1 MDKDI
6 IDSFSDAFLNVMP
19 QLGFTEV
26 SLQSQEEC
34 GKRITEPGV
43 VVIIGIIGDLHGNII
58 LAMDE
63 TTAKKVA
70 STMMFMEVEAFDE
83 MAQSA
88 VSELGNMLAA
98 NACINLSGKEITADI
113 STPTLMYGSFNAT
126 ASFDNVM
133 RIQLLADGF
142 PFSIYV
148 SLQQK

>member
-1 MDKDI
+1 MDNDVLK
-6 IDSFSDAFLNVMP
+6 SFSDAFLNVMP
-19 QLGFTEV
+19 QLGLADV

-34 GKRITEPGV
+34 DRKITEPGV

-58 LAMDE
+58 LAMNEDA
-63 TTAKKVA
+63 AKKVA
-70 STMMFMEVEAFDE
+70 STMMCMEVEVFDE

-98 NACINLSGKEITADI
+98 NACMNLSNHEIAADI
-113 STPTLMYGSFNAT
+113 STPTLLYGSFNAT
-126 ASFDNVM
+126 ASFDHVV

-148 SLQQK
+148 SLKQK